1 MCQAQRGASI
11 ILCNKNL
18 DLTESFENNRKLSLR
33 IVPTL
38 QHTNRSHAPAWERNN
53 AAPAAN
59 NPRTWE
65 RSMPMMRTFD
75 GWTLERP
82 GVCSHAGAWERST
95 KNAPAFTQGT
105 QERPGFRATPERCHD
120 QIHPGRATRGRMP
133 CAPTNMNRHHGES
146 ERQGDKKY
154 MHYESFPRSS
164 VGTEQ
169 CRSSGKQPAN
179 LGTIHADD
187 ADIRW
192 VDAGASGGMFPRR
205 SVGTIHKERSSVHPG
220 DAGASR
226 LPCNAGALSRSNPSR
241 SGNPRAHAMR
251 PYEYE

>member
-1 MCQAQRGASI
+1 MDRKVPMADPAVNCFRTMGRFGAHPRAYAMRP
-11 ILCNKNL
+11 CGKKQ
-18 DLTESFENNRKLSLR
+18 NRCPSLR
-33 IVPTL
+33 SSYPRS
-38 QHTNRSHAPAWERNN
+38 TNSSHAPAWERNN

-154 MHYESFPRSS
+154 MHS
-164 VGTEQ
+164 
-169 CRSSGKQPAN
+169 
-179 LGTIHADD
+179 
-187 ADIRW
+187 
-192 VDAGASGGMFPRR
+192 
-205 SVGTIHKERSSVHPG
+205 
-220 DAGASR
+220 
-226 LPCNAGALSRSNPSR
+226 
-241 SGNPRAHAMR
+241 
-251 PYEYE
+251 